1 MIRRSSHH
9 HEIERLERLGLWSHK
24 RNLSI
29 HRFAHRAVDAFIGI
43 GSYSHQTIT
52 VTDSSCHLVLGCLEH
67 LTLSIEGS
75 EIYCNLL
82 ASLRDFQL
90 DGIETIILRNRSC
103 IRTEITILL
112 LQHPG
117 IKGAGIRSGLLAG
130 ITEIEVH
137 EMTVAVEHLI
147 IKLLLTHLILPLV
160 GNNRVLS
167 YFSLTIELG
176 DAFQTMLLSPPLYH
190 VWRMIDVVQMQIPLM
205 GKLSEGI
212 EMILLICYPVGIH
225 SPEHPLGCHL
235 EEATSS
241 PGFARFVCHNL
252 KLETVSQLVSQT
264 VEFLILNT
272 VRCYPER
279 SDKVIVS
286 SAVSSSFQRIVH
298 HHHHLIL
305 VADAAW

>member
-1 MIRRSSHH
+1 M
-9 HEIERLERLGLWSHK
+9 
-24 RNLSI
+24 
-29 HRFAHRAVDAFIGI
+29 
-43 GSYSHQTIT
+43 TI
-52 VTDSSCHLVLGCLEH
+52 
-67 LTLSIEGS
+67 
-75 EIYCNLL
+75 
-82 ASLRDFQL
+82 
-90 DGIETIILRNRSC
+90 
-103 IRTEITILL
+103 
-112 LQHPG
+112 
-117 IKGAGIRSGLLAG
+117 
-130 ITEIEVH
+130 
-137 EMTVAVEHLI
+137 AVEHLI
-147 IKLLLTHLILPLV
+147 IKLLLSHLILPLV

-167 YFSLTIELG
+167 YFSLPIELG
-176 DAFQTMLLSPPLYH
+176 DAFQTMLLSPPFYH

-212 EMILLICYPVGIH
+212 EMILLICYPLRIH

-235 EEATSS
+235 EETASS

-305 VADAAW
+305 VADAAR

>member
-1 MIRRSSHH
+1 M
-9 HEIERLERLGLWSHK
+9 
-24 RNLSI
+24 
-29 HRFAHRAVDAFIGI
+29 A
-43 GSYSHQTIT
+43 
-52 VTDSSCHLVLGCLEH
+52 
-67 LTLSIEGS
+67 
-75 EIYCNLL
+75 
-82 ASLRDFQL
+82 
-90 DGIETIILRNRSC
+90 
-103 IRTEITILL
+103 
-112 LQHPG
+112 
-117 IKGAGIRSGLLAG
+117 
-130 ITEIEVH
+130 
-137 EMTVAVEHLI
+137 VAVEHLI

-176 DAFQTMLLSPPLYH
+176 DAFQTMLLSPPFYH

-212 EMILLICYPVGIH
+212 KMKLLIRQPVGIH

-264 VEFLILNT
+264 VEFFILNT